1 MKLIRVIAKIP
12 NLVPILLDIPKTY
25 VPQQI
30 QSIHTLLKQLE
41 GTNKI
46 FVTMTGNNIENKANL
61 ELAKDIIE
69 TYAVVNKAA

>member
-46 FVTMTGNNIENKANL
+46 FVTMTGNNTENKANL

>member
-1 MKLIRVIAKIP
+1 MIRVIAKIP